1 MCALLYNNGHSAI
14 VVGSM
19 RKNSQ
24 LIISGIVLGV
34 IEENGPRTVISG
46 AIYPASAVVGTSN
59 VIDDFVLEYIGTS
72 YPKPDEAYAIVF

>member
-1 MCALLYNNGHSAI
+1 MLFEDLLNGHSAI

-19 RKNSQ
+19 RMNSQ
-24 LIISGIVLGV
+24 ITIAGVVLGV

-46 AIYPASAVVGTSN
+46 AMYPTGSIGGTSN
-59 VIDDFVLEYIGTS
+59 VIDNFVLEYIGTS